1 MPSFTAVLTAPSL
14 HRQYGFTPVH
24 LAARAGHNGVLSQ
37 LRSQH
42 ASMRIT
48 SRKNG
53 LSALHVAAFY
63 GEAGKSGG
71 KRPLRAA
78 NDPPVLK
85 GG

>member
-1 MPSFTAVLTAPSL
+1 MW
-14 HRQYGFTPVH
+14 QYGFTPVH

-42 ASMRIT
+42 SSMRIT

-63 GEAGKSGG
+63 GEAGTSA
-71 KRPLRAA
+71 LSRAEMLGTGECL
-78 NDPPVLK
+78 VKL
-85 GG
+85 